1 MSITKKKLKKRKKC
15 LCNCIKCKKTIK
27 GKKKH
32 CKRCMKKSYKCCVKS
47 RKGGGKKSRGKKS
60 RGKKSRG
67 KKRTG
72 KKRTSKKRTSKKN
85 LNRYKQSGC
94 SKQKG
99 GYKCNEATNMGS
111 IYGGSKL
118 NLLTRDI
125 TIPQSTQNAQNA
137 QNDGLTGGGFLI
149 NAGLGKGVDI
159 INNIGNG
166 IKNTMRSAYGDHH
179 LEDSNVMVA
188 SKLME

>member
-32 CKRCMKKSYKCCVKS
+32 CKRCIKKSYKCCVKS
-47 RKGGGKKSRGKKS
+47 RKGGGKKGKKTRGRKS

-72 KKRTSKKRTSKKN
+72 KKSRGRKI

-111 IYGGSKL
+111 IYGGNKL

-125 TIPQSTQNAQNA
+125 TIAQSTQNDQNA
-137 QNDGLTGGGFLI
+137 GNAGLTGGGFLI
-149 NAGLGKGVDI
+149 NAGLGKGIDV
-159 INNIGNG
+159 INNLGNG
-166 IKNTMRSAYGDHH
+166 IKNTIRSANGDHH